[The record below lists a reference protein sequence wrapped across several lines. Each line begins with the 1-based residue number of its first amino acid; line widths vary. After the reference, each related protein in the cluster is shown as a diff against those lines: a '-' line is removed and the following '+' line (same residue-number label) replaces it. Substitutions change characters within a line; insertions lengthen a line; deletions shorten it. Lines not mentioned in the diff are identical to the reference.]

1 MNTKI
6 TFKLAAAAMLIALAG
21 CAGHHPHGGPDSLTA
36 EQVQNWNE
44 AAAKY
49 KACNQAWRE
58 HLVASAPQ
66 FNQLANSLN
75 DPQYLQK
82 MSSRAPVEK
91 GFKEALI
98 KYRPEQMAC
107 RKVLFDTLGNQNP
120 AVSAMYTQNFRT
132 LDSVI
137 VGVLDGKLK
146 TMGEVNQAYVNFNNE
161 VSDRKTRLT
170 ARSSR
175 N

>member
-1 MNTKI
+1 
-6 TFKLAAAAMLIALAG
+6 MLIALAG

-66 FNQLANSLN
+66 FNQ
-75 DPQYLQK
+75 
-82 MSSRAPVEK
+82 
-91 GFKEALI
+91 
-98 KYRPEQMAC
+98 
-107 RKVLFDTLGNQNP
+107 LGNQNP

>member
-6 TFKLAAAAMLIALAG
+6 VLGFTTAMVIALSG
-21 CAGHHPHGGPDSLTA
+21 CAGHYPHGGSYSLNS
-36 EQVQNWNE
+36 EQVQNWDD

-49 KACNQAWRE
+49 KACNKAWRE

-66 FNQLANSLN
+66 FNQLVNGLN

-82 MSSRAPVEK
+82 MSSRASVDK
-91 GFKEALI
+91 GFKNALI
-98 KYRPEQMAC
+98 QYRPEQMAC
-107 RKVLFDTLGNQNP
+107 RKMLFDELGNKNP
-120 AVSAMYTQNFRT
+120 VVSAMYTQNFRT
-132 LDSVI
+132 LDNVI

-161 VSDRKTRLT
+161 VSDRKTRLME
-170 ARSSR
+170 RSSR